1 MKSVFPEAGDGSNM
15 SPRSFP
21 VVIAVAL
28 LLAGVAP
35 AAGLVGGAAS
45 PTVQS
50 GGAQADPAA
59 VAPHNSS
66 LAPGEVEMRLEL
78 DADGDAHWR
87 VMTVVAVR
95 DGDERDAFEDLVDQ
109 FNQSDSP
116 LGLETFEATAGNV
129 SRATGRTM
137 NIENVERHHALHN
150 ETGAL
155 WITFTWTNFGQTV
168 GDRISVDDAFN
179 TTDGVWLPSLSDEE
193 TLVVVPP
200 TGYGVSSA
208 PTGSNAAPTSL
219 SDGVARWDGPR
230 DFEQRGPW
238 IVYSGDTGT
247 LPPVITTTSGVGPT
261 TGTATDGRP
270 ITGTTSPGDGTQGGF
285 PAALPFVVVA
295 AAVGALVLL
304 AYTRRDDGGDGLGAI
319 IGGGANGGNG
329 GPSAESTAEAET
341 ADDSA
346 QVSTEPADD
355 SGGEAA
361 EPASSAS
368 TAAGE
373 TAGATA
379 GAAAESDEDSAEA
392 DDEAPDDGIDE
403 ELLSDEE
410 RVERLIEQNGG
421 RMKQAAIVQETGW
434 SNAKVSQ
441 LLSAMDEDG
450 RIDKLRIGRENLIS
464 FPDEDVA
471 DLDSE

>member
-1 MKSVFPEAGDGSNM
+1 M
-15 SPRSFP
+15 SPRSFA

-35 AAGLVGGAAS
+35 AAGLDSGAQGPNA
-45 PTVQS
+45 QS
-50 GGAQADPAA
+50 GGSQAVPAS

-66 LAPGEVEMRLEL
+66 LEPGEVEMRIEL
-78 DADGDAHWR
+78 DGDGDAHWR
-87 VMTVVAVR
+87 VMTAVAVR

-116 LGLETFEATAGNV
+116 LGLATFEATAANV
-129 SRATGRTM
+129 SRATGRNM
-137 NIENVERHHALHN
+137 NIETVERHHTLHN

-155 WITFTWTNFGQTV
+155 WITFTWTNFGRTF

-179 TTDGVWLPSLSDEE
+179 TTSGVWLPSLSEKE

-219 SDGVARWDGPR
+219 SDGVARWEGPR

-247 LPPVITTTSGVGPT
+247 RPTLTTTRSPSGPTNGTGTDGGPT
-261 TGTATDGRP
+261 TGTTAPGGSGEDDGV
-270 ITGTTSPGDGTQGGF
+270 
-285 PAALPFVVVA
+285 PAALPLIVVA
-295 AAVGALVLL
+295 AAVGAFVLV
-304 AYTRRDDGGDGLGAI
+304 AYTRRDEDSDGLGAI
-319 IGGGANGGNG
+319 IGGGASGGDG
-329 GPSAESTAEAET
+329 RTSAESGADPDTGGDASQAATETTDDGGQPAE
-341 ADDSA
+341 S
-346 QVSTEPADD
+346 
-355 SGGEAA
+355 
-361 EPASSAS
+361 ASSEP
-368 TAAGE
+368 TAAG
-373 TAGATA
+373 TAAGATA
-379 GAAAESDEDSAEA
+379 GAAARSGEESDGAVDA
-392 DDEAPDDGIDE
+392 DGSDDDDIDEA
-403 ELLSDEE
+403 LLSDEE

-441 LLSAMDEDG
+441 LLSSMDEAG
-450 RIDKLRIGRENLIS
+450 QIDKLRIGRENLIS

-471 DLDSE
+471 DIDSE